1 MRTYILASAL
11 LSASAVAALSAERE
25 QLIAS
30 HVLTLAKRQASTGS
44 SSSYL
49 TDIFGLMTPSC
60 NQGCS
65 LAMQD
70 FTACATLNSQAAIA
84 ACACSSQTIG
94 DVRACASCIASD
106 NSTSTRNATE
116 VVDNYNSY
124 VDLCQA
130 EGLASVT
137 GTIQVGASTR
147 SASRVSISTGP
158 VTGPTRR
165 TSDLPT
171 TSVAAESKT
180 TYNPSATSSTSVARV
195 PSLANTGAASSMRA
209 ATASTPSASASSTQP
224 TSAAPIVKVAT
235 SAVVLVGA
243 VAALLA

>member
-1 MRTYILASAL
+1 MRTYVIASAL
-11 LSASAVAALSAERE
+11 LSASALALSAERE

-30 HVLTLAKRQASTGS
+30 HVLTLAKRQATTGS

-49 TDIFGLMTPSC
+49 TDIFGLMTQGC
-60 NQGCS
+60 NSDCS

-94 DVRACASCIASD
+94 DVRSCASCIASD

-116 VVDNYNSY
+116 VVDDYNSY
-124 VDLCQA
+124 VDLCQS

-137 GTIQVGASTR
+137 GTIEVGESTR

-171 TSVAAESKT
+171 TSVPSGSRT
-180 TYNPSATSSTSVARV
+180 TYNPSATKSTSVATV
-195 PSLANTGAASSMRA
+195 PSLVNTGAASSMRA
-209 ATASTPSASASSTQP
+209 ATAAGSSPSSSSQP
-224 TSAAPIVKVAT
+224 TSAAPVVKVAT
-235 SAVVLVGA
+235 SAVVLVGV